1 MIYFFYTFAP
11 MKNLIVIIL
20 LIILLGSCTSTRYIE
35 VPVDRIKLEYRDKT
49 KIDTLIQ
56 KDSIITLL
64 KGDTVFLEKYKYLY
78 KIKEV
83 RDTVAKTDTVTTV
96 QTIEVEKKVN
106 ELKNWQIALMVLGG
120 GFIILCIYK
129 ILRQFKQ

>member
-1 MIYFFYTFAP
+1 

-35 VPVDRIKLEYRDKT
+35 VPVDRIKIEYRDKT

-78 KIKEV
+78 RIKEV
-83 RDTVAKTDTVTTV
+83 RDTVAKTDTITAV

-106 ELKNWQIALMVLGG
+106 ELKNWQIILMVLGG
-120 GFIILCIYK
+120 GFIMLCVYK
-129 ILRQFKQ
+129 ILHQFKQ

>member
-1 MIYFFYTFAP
+1 
-11 MKNLIVIIL
+11 MKKIFIIIL
-20 LIILLGSCTSTRYIE
+20 ILLLLYGCAPTKYVEI
-35 VPVDRIKLEYRDKT
+35 PVDRVKVEYKDRT
-49 KIDTLIQ
+49 KIDTLVQ

-78 KIKEV
+78 RIKEV
-83 RDTVAKTDTVTTV
+83 RDTVAKTDTITTV

-106 ELKNWQIALMVLGG
+106 ELRNWQIILMVLGG
-120 GFIILCIYK
+120 GFIMLCVYK

>member
-1 MIYFFYTFAP
+1 
-11 MKNLIVIIL
+11 MKNLLLTIL
-20 LIILLGSCTSTRYIE
+20 VFLFLGCKSVKYVE
-35 VPVDRIKLEYRDKT
+35 VPVDRVKIEYRDKT

-78 KIKEV
+78 RIKEV
-83 RDTVAKTDTVTTV
+83 RDTVAKTDTITTV

-106 ELKNWQIALMVLGG
+106 ELKNWQIILMVLGG
-120 GFIILCIYK
+120 GFIMLCVYK

>member
-1 MIYFFYTFAP
+1 M
-11 MKNLIVIIL
+11 VL
-20 LIILLGSCTSTRYIE
+20 LLNGCTTTKYVE
-35 VPVDRIKLEYRDKT
+35 VPIDRIKIEYRDKT

-56 KDSIITLL
+56 KDSIITQL

-78 KIKEV
+78 RIKEV
-83 RDTVAKTDTVTTV
+83 RDTVAKTDTMTTV

-106 ELKNWQIALMVLGG
+106 ELKNWQIILMVLGG
-120 GFIILCIYK
+120 GFIMLCVYK

>member
-1 MIYFFYTFAP
+1 MIYFYTFAP
-11 MKNLIVIIL
+11 MKNLIVIVL
-20 LIILLGSCTSTRYIE
+20 LIILLGSCTSTRYIK
-35 VPVDRIKLEYRDKT
+35 VPVDRIKIEYRDKT

-56 KDSIITLL
+56 KDSIIILL

-78 KIKEV
+78 RIKEV

-106 ELKNWQIALMVLGG
+106 ELKNWQIILMILGG
-120 GFIILCIYK
+120 GFVMLCIYK

>member
-1 MIYFFYTFAP
+1 
-11 MKNLIVIIL
+11 MKKL
-20 LIILLGSCTSTRYIE
+20 LIAILVLLLLSGCASTKYVE
-35 VPVDRIKLEYRDKT
+35 VPVNRVKVEYMNKT

-78 KIKEV
+78 RIKEV
-83 RDTVAKTDTVTTV
+83 RDTVAKTDTITTV

-106 ELKNWQIALMVLGG
+106 ELKNWQIILMVLGG
-120 GFIILCIYK
+120 YYVMCLQNIMSI
-129 ILRQFKQ
+129 

>member
-1 MIYFFYTFAP
+1 
-11 MKNLIVIIL
+11 MKNLLLTIL
-20 LIILLGSCTSTRYIE
+20 VFLFLGCKSVKYVE
-35 VPVDRIKLEYRDKT
+35 VPVDRVKIEYRDKT

-78 KIKEV
+78 RIKEV
-83 RDTVAKTDTVTTV
+83 RDTVTKTDTITTV
-96 QTIEVEKKVN
+96 QTVEVEKKVN
-106 ELKNWQIALMVLGG
+106 ELKNWQIILMVLGG
-120 GFIILCIYK
+120 GFIMLCVYK

>member
-1 MIYFFYTFAP
+1 
-11 MKNLIVIIL
+11 MKKLTIVYLFL
-20 LIILLGSCTSTRYIE
+20 LLLNSCTSTRYVE
-35 VPVDRIKLEYRDKT
+35 VPVDRVKIEYKDRT

-56 KDSIITLL
+56 KDSIVTLL

-83 RDTVAKTDTVTTV
+83 RDTVAKTDTITTV

-106 ELKNWQIALMVLGG
+106 ELKNWQIILMVLGG
-120 GFIILCIYK
+120 GFIMLGLYK
-129 ILRQFKQ
+129 LLQQFKQ

>member
-1 MIYFFYTFAP
+1 

-20 LIILLGSCTSTRYIE
+20 LTILLGSCTSTRYIE
-35 VPVDRIKLEYRDKT
+35 VPVDRIKIEYRDKT
-49 KIDTLIQ
+49 KIDTLIK

-78 KIKEV
+78 RIKEV
-83 RDTVAKTDTVTTV
+83 RDTVAKTDTITTV
-96 QTIEVEKKVN
+96 QTIKVEKKVN
-106 ELKNWQIALMVLGG
+106 ELKNWQIILMVLGG
-120 GFIILCIYK
+120 GFIILCVYK

>member
-1 MIYFFYTFAP
+1 

-35 VPVDRIKLEYRDKT
+35 IPVDRIKIEYRDKT

-56 KDSIITLL
+56 KDSIITQL

-78 KIKEV
+78 RIKEV

-96 QTIEVEKKVN
+96 QTIKVEKKVN
-106 ELKNWQIALMVLGG
+106 ELKNWQIILMVLGG
-120 GFIILCIYK
+120 GFIILCVYK

>member
-1 MIYFFYTFAP
+1 

-35 VPVDRIKLEYRDKT
+35 VPVDRVKIEYRDKT

-78 KIKEV
+78 RIKEV
-83 RDTVAKTDTVTTV
+83 RDTVAKTDTITTV

-106 ELKNWQIALMVLGG
+106 ELKNWQIILMVLGG
-120 GFIILCIYK
+120 GFIMLCVYK

>member
-1 MIYFFYTFAP
+1 
-11 MKNLIVIIL
+11 MKKLFIIISIL
-20 LIILLGSCTSTRYIE
+20 LLLNGCIPTRYVEI
-35 VPVDRIKLEYRDKT
+35 PVDRIKIEYRDKT

-78 KIKEV
+78 RIKEV
-83 RDTVAKTDTVTTV
+83 RDTVAKTDTITTV

-106 ELKNWQIALMVLGG
+106 ELKNWQIILMVLEG
-120 GFIILCIYK
+120 GFICLLLYK
-129 ILRQFKQ
+129 LKKLII

>member
-1 MIYFFYTFAP
+1 

-20 LIILLGSCTSTRYIE
+20 LTILLGSCTSTRYIE
-35 VPVDRIKLEYRDKT
+35 VPVDRIKIEYRDKT

-78 KIKEV
+78 RIKEV
-83 RDTVAKTDTVTTV
+83 RDTVAKTDTITTV

-106 ELKNWQIALMVLGG
+106 ELKNWQIILMVLGG
-120 GFIILCIYK
+120 GFIMLCVYK